1 METKRIFELID
12 ERRDELFEL
21 LGSFVK
27 INTENRGNGGNEKNI
42 VPLLEKI
49 CKELS
54 LETDVYSPMSLEG
67 FENHPDY
74 IQNHALE
81 ERYNVTARY
90 KGVEDRDDLMLM
102 AHTDTVL
109 IGDEANWDV
118 DPLLG
123 EIVNGEI
130 VGRGACD
137 DKYGL
142 ATILFIFKLLKEEG
156 FVPKAN
162 MLFSGYVDEE
172 YGGSHGAMATVMKY
186 PCPRIV
192 SMDGREDQI
201 WHCGSGGGEM
211 AYVYHTADPVSSAKN
226 AALALPIVLEII
238 EKEFADKRRAELAE
252 NPYYKGT
259 NIPDTALRY
268 MHVHAGDHGHDLGVG
283 DVYFVFYTDKTKDE
297 IYAEFDRIHNIIK
310 ERLAPLGIIGDGFE
324 ARTRFFHYVHCEPD
338 SDDVLDMLAASRE
351 ATGKEPLVCGSCL
364 SDLSVISKYGSSRAF
379 AFGAG
384 KEFSK
389 RGGPHQPNES
399 IECDKLVDYAK
410 TIAAYILRTLG

>member
-1 METKRIFELID
+1 MNNKRIFELID
-12 ERRDELFEL
+12 QRKDELFEL
-21 LGSFVK
+21 LGSLIKV
-27 INTENRGNGGNEKNI
+27 NTENRGNGGNEKNI
-42 VPLLEKI
+42 VPLLEKL
-49 CKELS
+49 CKELE
-54 LETDVYSPMSLEG
+54 LETDVYSPLSIEG

-74 IQNHALE
+74 IPNHDLA

-90 KGVEDRDDLMLM
+90 KGAEDRDDLMLM
-102 AHTDTVL
+102 AHIDTVL
-109 IGDEANWDV
+109 IGDVANWET

-123 EIVNGEI
+123 EVVDGKII
-130 VGRGACD
+130 GRGACD
-137 DKYGL
+137 DKYGI
-142 ATILFIFKLLKEEG
+142 ATILFLFKLFKEEG

-162 MLFSGYVDEE
+162 ILMSAYVDEE
-172 YGGSHGAMATVMKY
+172 YGGSHGALATALKY

-211 AYVYHTADPVSSAKN
+211 AYVYHTAEPVSSAKT
-226 AALALPIVLEII
+226 AAMALPIVLEVI
-238 EKEFADKRRAELAE
+238 EKEFASKRRAELAE

-268 MHVHAGDHGHDLGVG
+268 MHIHAGDHGHDLGVG

-297 IYAEFDRIHNIIK
+297 IYAELARIEKILA

-324 ARTRFFHYVHCEPD
+324 TRTRFFHYVNCAPD
-338 SDDVLDMLAASRE
+338 SADILDMLAAARE

-364 SDLSVISKYGSSRAF
+364 SDLSVIAKYGSTNAF

-384 KEFSK
+384 REFSK
-389 RGGPHQPNES
+389 KGGSHQPNEH
-399 IECDKLVDYAK
+399 IDCEKFVNYTK

>member
-1 METKRIFELID
+1 MDNKLIFELIEQRKD
-12 ERRDELFEL
+12 EFFEM

-27 INTENRGNGGNEKNI
+27 INTENKGNGGNEKNI

-49 CKELS
+49 CNEIG
-54 LETDVYSPMSLEG
+54 LETDVYSPLSIEN

-74 IQNHALE
+74 IPNHDLA

-90 KGVEDRDDLMLM
+90 KGAEDRDDLMLM

-109 IGDEANWDV
+109 IGDVANWET

-123 EIVNGEI
+123 EVVDGKII
-130 VGRGACD
+130 GRGVGD
-137 DKYGL
+137 DKYAL
-142 ATILFIFKLLKEEG
+142 ATILFVFKLLKEQG

-172 YGGSHGAMATVMKY
+172 YGGSHGALAASLKY

-201 WHCGSGGGEM
+201 WHCGSGGGEL
-211 AYVYHTADPVSSAKN
+211 AYVFHTENPVSSAKT
-226 AALALPIVLEII
+226 AADALPIVIEII
-238 EKEFADKRRAELAE
+238 EREFADKRRAELAE

-268 MHVHAGDHGHDLGVG
+268 MHIHAGDHGHDLGVG

-297 IYAEFDRIHNIIK
+297 IYAELDRIDKIIK
-310 ERLAPLGIIGDGFE
+310 ARLAPLGIIGDGFE
-324 ARTRFFHYVHCEPD
+324 ARTRFFHYVHCAPD
-338 SDDVLDMLAASRE
+338 SADIQDMLAAAMD
-351 ATGKEPLVCGSCL
+351 ATGKAPLVCGSCL
-364 SDLSVISKYGSSRAF
+364 SDLSVIAKYGSTNAF

-384 KEFSK
+384 REFSK
-389 RGGPHQPNES
+389 KGGAHQPNEF